1 MNKIRYIVTDEILEE
16 QLLPNKASYTESLLI
31 ALQISFEYFKVVV

>member
-16 QLLPNKASYTESLLI
+16 QLLPNKASYTESYDCFTNI
-31 ALQISFEYFKVVV
+31 V